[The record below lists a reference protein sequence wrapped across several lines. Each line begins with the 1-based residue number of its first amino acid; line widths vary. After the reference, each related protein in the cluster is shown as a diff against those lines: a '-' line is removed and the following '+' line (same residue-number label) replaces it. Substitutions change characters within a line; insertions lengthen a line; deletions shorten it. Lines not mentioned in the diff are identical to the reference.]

1 MVILI
6 KNININGTMKMP
18 YFKGLLDSR
27 DPNLKLTF
35 NGLIDLSKRS
45 VNMILMLKLN
55 MLILEKLI
63 FISEIPYLSFLV
75 ILKLKL

>member
-35 NGLIDLSKRS
+35 NG
-45 VNMILMLKLN
+45 VNWFEVK
-55 MLILEKLI
+55 EA
-63 FISEIPYLSFLV
+63 
-75 ILKLKL
+75 